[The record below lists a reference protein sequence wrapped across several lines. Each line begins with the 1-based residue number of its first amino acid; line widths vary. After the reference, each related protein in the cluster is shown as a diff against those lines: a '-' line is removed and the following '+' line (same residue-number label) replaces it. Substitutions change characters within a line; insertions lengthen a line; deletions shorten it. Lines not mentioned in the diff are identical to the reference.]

1 MKYILFLISFTCLVS
16 ACQPDKKEANQQ
28 NVEINSEASTAKFK
42 AENSDSKAVAL
53 ADKVI
58 EAHGGQENWN
68 NTHYIA
74 WNFLGA
80 RDLVWDKYT
89 GNVRI
94 DFPGQQSTY
103 LININ
108 EDTGRV
114 KIGDRELTKS
124 DSLDKYIERGKQIWV
139 NDSYWLVFP
148 FKFKDPGVQLQYLGP
163 DTTKSGETAE
173 VISLKFEEVGF
184 TPQNKYHAY
193 IHPENHKI
201 LQWDFYRNATDSA
214 ASFSNEW
221 TNYQKHGDILLSS
234 GRGERS
240 LGNIKVAQKWDDSI
254 FEKF

>member
-1 MKYILFLISFTCLVS
+1 MKNLLLVS
-16 ACQPDKKEANQQ
+16 ALIFTIIACQPAEK
-28 NVEINSEASTAKFK
+28 SEEKQK
-42 AENSDSKAVAL
+42 AEKSDSSSFNPANSDAKAVQL
-53 ADKVI
+53 ADKVM

-68 NTHYIA
+68 NTRYIS

-108 EDTGRV
+108 DKTGRV
-114 KIGDRELTKS
+114 KVGDRELTKS
-124 DSLDKYIERGKQIWV
+124 DSLDKYIDRGEQMWV

-148 FKFKDPGVQLQYLGP
+148 FKFKDPGVQLKYVGQ
-163 DTTKSGETAE
+163 DTTKSGAGAE
-173 VISLKFEEVGF
+173 VISLSFEEVGF

-193 IHPENHKI
+193 IDPESHLI

-221 TNYQKHGDILLSS
+221 TNYEKHGDILLSS

-240 LGNIKVAQKWDDSI
+240 LGNIKVAQEWDDTV